1 MHTVFNGLKRF
12 TCIRFPL
19 FDANAHSNAGTWV
32 GCPPVPCASP
42 KTFTPRTTFP
52 YFAFPRRKQQ
62 TFVQWCYATMAQSRL
77 KWHKTTEISV
87 PTTSCR
93 LCCQTEWFA
102 GEVLFPGRH
111 TSPTADGWLA
121 VLCGF
126 VTLTHSRKQFSN
138 AYSTRGL
145 VISLKWRIQLPYFTL
160 LLRLS
165 FVTFSVSLLLLTQ
178 RDRVYLNLWVRSAV
192 KWRRK
197 SRRRWQL
204 RRAWRDKKTK
214 IKAEE
219 TGKDRPKT

>member
-1 MHTVFNGLKRF
+1 MHPLSIIWCQRTFKRWDPGRMSARSLCF
-12 TCIRFPL
+12 PQDFHPSHDFPL
-19 FDANAHSNAGTWV
+19 FRLPSPQTANICSMV
-32 GCPPVPCASP
+32 LP
-42 KTFTPRTTFP
+42 
-52 YFAFPRRKQQ
+52 
-62 TFVQWCYATMAQSRL
+62 MAQSRL

>member
-1 MHTVFNGLKRF
+1 MHPLSIIWCQRTFKRWGPGRMSARSLRF
-12 TCIRFPL
+12 AQDFHPSHDFPL
-19 FDANAHSNAGTWV
+19 FRLPSPQTANICSMV
-32 GCPPVPCASP
+32 LP
-42 KTFTPRTTFP
+42 
-52 YFAFPRRKQQ
+52 
-62 TFVQWCYATMAQSRL
+62 MAQSRL